1 MNLIG
6 KIFVSLITLM
16 SVVFLS
22 FSVVLY
28 ASHKNWKAAAE
39 KVESQ
44 IKPVEDQR
52 GVLIT
57 QKEDLVREIAEEK
70 DAYLRTVAALKTRT
84 DELRTE
90 NETLAT
96 RNKQLDDDLRKRND
110 VIATNSAMIN
120 EYRASIDSLSKDL
133 ASAQESRANY
143 LRDLATTVNQM
154 HENAAMIGDLEKKN
168 KDLQE
173 DFDKA
178 RAVLEMNNLTAT
190 PELYD
195 RTPPFVV
202 KATVRA
208 VKDGPQKL
216 VMISAGADDGL
227 KSKHVL
233 EVYRGSTYLGRIE
246 VVTTES
252 NQAVCKVLSQYQT
265 GEIMEGDSVS
275 SKIQEK

>member
-1 MNLIG
+1 
-6 KIFVSLITLM
+6 M
-16 SVVFLS
+16 SIVFLS
-22 FSVVLY
+22 FSVALY

-44 IKPVEDQR
+44 IKPVE
-52 GVLIT
+52 T
-57 QKEDLVREIAEEK
+57 QKQELVTQKADLIREIAEEK

-84 DELRTE
+84 DELKSE
-90 NETLAT
+90 NEVLSA
-96 RNKQLDDDLRKRND
+96 RNLQLDDDLRKRTE
-110 VIATNSAMIN
+110 VITENNTTIN
-120 EYRASIDSLSKDL
+120 EYRASIESLSKDL
-133 ASAQESRANY
+133 AAAQESRANY

-168 KDLQE
+168 KDLEE
-173 DFDKA
+173 DFTKA

-195 RTPPFVV
+195 RTPPFTV

-216 VMISAGADDGL
+216 VMISAGSDDGL

-233 EVYRGSTYLGRIE
+233 EVYRGATYLGRIE
-246 VVTTES
+246 VVTTDT
-252 NQAVCKVLSQYQT
+252 NQSICKVLSQYQT
-265 GEIMEGDSVS
+265 GEIREGDSVS
-275 SKIQEK
+275 SKLQEK